1 MGQLEGAEY
10 VNTVREESTALHFLL
25 YSVGYPHILAGLVGT
40 SAFLLSEN
48 RGCHHILGLV

>member
-25 YSVGYPHILAGLVGT
+25 YSIGYPHILAGLVGT